1 MHFDVCTRQHTQD
14 KVIAKKNNPG
24 MFLTFFIAGS
34 FGSSSSSAGASSSS
48 TGSSSTGSGSSVGH
62 SNLSTTW
69 KAKKRVPG
77 ELEWP
82 NLCKNTWCAG
92 SMIVPAWSY
101 PLVANR
107 GKLDYKR
114 GLRPSWFESLAAAAA
129 RFGAMK
135 VLRIPRCRILRQKLI
150 NAQSEC

>member
-1 MHFDVCTRQHTQD
+1 
-14 KVIAKKNNPG
+14 

-77 ELEWP
+77 ELE
-82 NLCKNTWCAG
+82 
-92 SMIVPAWSY
+92 
-101 PLVANR
+101 
-107 GKLDYKR
+107 
-114 GLRPSWFESLAAAAA
+114 
-129 RFGAMK
+129 
-135 VLRIPRCRILRQKLI
+135 
-150 NAQSEC
+150 